1 MIAALASST
10 GNILENVSLIESLTK
25 TKVKSAEIEK
35 ALAAS
40 ARASEELDRQRDV
53 YRPFALAGSKLF
65 FLIQVRRPPC
75 CGGVCSC
82 CTCDGAPT
90 SLTPFHV
97 KNMYRTYGMW
107 STCTSFR

>member
-75 CGGVCSC
+75 CGGARSC

-90 SLTPFHV
+90 SLTPFPV
-97 KNMYRTYGMW
+97 ANMCRTYGMW